1 MTKQRKH
8 TKKSMIKKK
17 RRRMRMNADKHSR
30 ESSERLRMVHDY
42 APYQVTRGDNG
53 CEN

>member
-8 TKKSMIKKK
+8 TKRSTIKKK

-30 ESSERLRMVHDY
+30 ESSEHLRIVHDY
-42 APYQVTRGDNG
+42 APYQVTRGDDE

>member
-8 TKKSMIKKK
+8 TKRSTIKKK

-30 ESSERLRMVHDY
+30 ESLERMVHDY
-42 APYQVTRGDNG
+42 APYQVTKEDNE

>member
-17 RRRMRMNADKHSR
+17 RRRMRMNVDKHSR
-30 ESSERLRMVHDY
+30 ESSEHLRMVHDY

>member
-8 TKKSMIKKK
+8 TKRSTIKKK
-17 RRRMRMNADKHSR
+17 RRRMRLNADKHSR
-30 ESSERLRMVHDY
+30 ESLERTRMVHDY
-42 APYQVTRGDNG
+42 APYQVTKEDNG